1 MAKINL
7 LPWREELR
15 KKKQK
20 DFLNALVLSILAG
33 FIILGL
39 IHTYIE
45 GLIAYQEQRNQ
56 ILKNEI
62 ALLDKKIVEIK
73 DIEDKKSKLLVKIDL
88 IQKLQ
93 ESRPEIVHLFDE
105 ISKTT
110 PDGVFLTKFTQTGS
124 NLIFEG
130 KSQSNARI
138 SAFMRAIEA
147 SPWLQTPTLT
157 VIQSPDKQSSKQSS
171 DKTNNEQLSDFTLNA
186 KQGKQNTETENEG
199 TYEPVGN

>member
-20 DFLNALVLSILAG
+20 DFINAIVLSVLLG
-33 FIILGL
+33 FIIIGL
-39 IHTYIE
+39 IHTYIA
-45 GLIAYQEQRNQ
+45 GLNSYQDQRNL
-56 ILKNEI
+56 ILQNEI
-62 ALLDKKIVEIK
+62 TLLDKKIVDIK
-73 DIEDKKSKLLVKIDL
+73 DIEEKKRKLLAKIDL

-105 ISKTT
+105 IPKTT

-124 NLIFEG
+124 ELIFEG

-138 SAFMRAIEA
+138 SAFMRAIET
-147 SPWLQTPTLT
+147 SNWLQMPTLN
-157 VIQSPDKQSSKQSS
+157 VIQSPDKRVPN
-171 DKTNNEQLSDFTLNA
+171 KTDTEQLSDFTLRTR
-186 KQGKQNTETENEG
+186 QGRQNVQTENGG
-199 TYEPVGN
+199 THEPVRN